1 MQPARRSRAVFLLL
15 LFATC
20 AVALTYGA
28 VIALTEFDLQECRE
42 IAAGGSGLRVSDM
55 AFSEKLAGLASLG
68 LPGQLGAG
76 VVMMSLLP
84 FLAATWFSNV
94 AAARAVFGAVGMVC
108 LVGVLFFVTRPV
120 EIWHGCD
127 EAGSRALLLG
137 LMIVPVTS
145 TLFFA
150 CLAVTAFFKTPHDRP
165 NA

>member
-1 MQPARRSRAVFLLL
+1 ML

-28 VIALTEFDLQECRE
+28 VIALAEFDLQECRE
-42 IAAGGSGLRVSDM
+42 IAAGGNGLRVADM

-68 LPGQLGAG
+68 LAGQLGAG

-94 AAARAVFGAVGMVC
+94 AAARAVFGAVGLLC
-108 LVGVLFFVTRPV
+108 LVAVLFLVTRPV

-127 EAGSRALLLG
+127 ETGARTLVFALVL
-137 LMIVPVTS
+137 VPVTS

-150 CLAVTAFFKTPHDRP
+150 CLAVTAFFKTPHDAP